1 MTSQPTL
8 VLALFNQTN
17 NMDKYQD
24 LRVYQTHGI
33 NCDLETEDIIEKL
46 NIWDE
51 RYGIEILNVESD
63 RVKVLFKDIPDDV
76 TLLVTEIY
84 EFCPDITDQH
94 FGCFKEM
101 IEIAEET
108 KMDFPDSFYELID
121 GVDLDAEEHGLE
133 LLKRY
138 LKKNKVIN
146 LLWG

>member
-8 VLALFNQTN
+8 VLTLFNQTN

-33 NCDLETEDIIEKL
+33 NCDLETEDIIERL

-63 RVKVLFKDIPDDV
+63 RVKVLFKDLPDDL

-94 FGCFKEM
+94 FGCFKE
-101 IEIAEET
+101 ILEAGQEG
-108 KMDFPDSFYELID
+108 KMDLSDSFYELID
-121 GVDLDAEEHGLE
+121 GVDLDAEGHGLE

>member
-33 NCDLETEDIIEKL
+33 NCDLETEDIIEQL

-94 FGCFKEM
+94 FGYFKE
-101 IEIAEET
+101 ILEAGQEG
-108 KMDFPDSFYELID
+108 KMDLSDSFYELID

-146 LLWG
+146 LWWG